1 MKKFLSL
8 FLLSTLFLGAAA
20 CGNSQEEENTSTD
33 TAQESREE
41 TADTADTSESADTS
55 GSPEAAGSSSLIV
68 YFSWSGNTEAVA
80 TEIQAQTGADIFELT
95 PAEPYTDDYGECD
108 LSGKTVMPFVTS
120 GGSGFSNTLA
130 TLESMEPDAVLLE
143 GLALG
148 SSEAED
154 SGSAVSE
161 WLEQI

>member
-8 FLLSTLFLGAAA
+8 FLLSTLLLGAAA

-41 TADTADTSESADTS
+41 TADTSESADTA

>member
-41 TADTADTSESADTS
+41 TANTSESADTA
-55 GSPEAAGSSSLIV
+55 GSPEAASSSSLIV

-95 PAEPYTDDYGECD
+95 PAEPYTDDYDECD

-130 TLESMEPDAVLLE
+130 TLESMEPDAVLME

>member
-41 TADTADTSESADTS
+41 TANTSESADTA

-95 PAEPYTDDYGECD
+95 PAEPYTDDYDECD

-130 TLESMEPDAVLLE
+130 TLESMEPDAVLME

>member
-1 MKKFLSL
+1 MMKKFLSL
-8 FLLSTLFLGAAA
+8 FLLSTLLLGAAA

-41 TADTADTSESADTS
+41 TADTSESADTA